1 MAFPKPK
8 LPYADNEMDT
18 VDLYYRRSLYR
29 DKVLVK
35 ETGELENA
43 VLDLWG
49 ERNLYGKI
57 NHRGDFIIPK
67 ENLLSFLQTKD
78 GATHLALGFV
88 AKAFNE
94 LVETITKESIY
105 GNSEFFTSP
114 YINFTVA
121 NGWESVYDKYHQH
134 MAFIYS
140 QLASYLSRKD
150 INNKIKTFDDF
161 VDHFFQFYD
170 FLKSLATPLTLSGF
184 VGSRFCS
191 TRIGGLTI
199 DISDKRYS
207 NDKIK
212 YNVFVNDSNFKMFQ
226 FFASNHGFI
235 IDKNIPWRIVANLN
249 SCYMQK
255 KISDEELYYSSVG
268 SIDVLKESYTKIS
281 IDYDFSGTGP
291 GTADI
296 DTSLEFRASRLANIF
311 DIYYFKT
318 YELDMKYLK
327 TYLYQMYRSFI
338 GDSPFY
344 EEYESSPCND
354 DIVSQVRKQRKAL
367 DFEAESDYTVKD
379 FWLGRYFMLRMNE
392 TDAKFSKA
400 EVKYIL
406 FNAKKVYN
414 LYGELKSLD
423 FLNRKL
429 KKRHKHLYDIRTSA
443 PIPKRSECPDYTPP
457 FTDLPRNNNPEDTNS
472 CT

>member
-43 VLDLWG
+43 VLDLWR

-170 FLKSLATPLTLSGF
+170 FLKSLGAPLTLSGF

-191 TRIGGLTI
+191 TRIGGLAI
-199 DISDKRYS
+199 DISDKHYS

-268 SIDVLKESYTKIS
+268 SIDVLKPVKVGE
-281 IDYDFSGTGP
+281 
-291 GTADI
+291 
-296 DTSLEFRASRLANIF
+296 TSFNWANIF

-344 EEYESSPCND
+344 EEYESSPCNE
-354 DIVSQVRKQRKAL
+354 DIVSKVRKQRKGL
-367 DFEAESDYTVKD
+367 DFEAESNYTVKD

-443 PIPKRSECPDYTPP
+443 PIPQRKPCPDYTPP
-457 FTDLPRNNNPEDTNS
+457 FTDMPRNNNPEDTNS